1 MLWFL
6 PFFLFWFL
14 GVSDLYAQKAEPEQ
28 ENEVAALP
36 REPTSAE
43 MMQRE
48 IDRRREE
55 TFRLNEI
62 LDLADRLYRS
72 GECVKW
78 NKASGRVLPG
88 LTRRRVAEAA
98 MMR

>member
-6 PFFLFWFL
+6 PFLLVWFL
-14 GVSDLYAQKAEPEQ
+14 GVSDLCAQKAEPEQ

-72 GECVKW
+72 GEW
-78 NKASGRVLPG
+78 EH
-88 LTRRRVAEAA
+88 AEAKYELVLKGTDA
-98 MMR
+98 QAQTSGFF

>member
-6 PFFLFWFL
+6 PFLLVWFL
-14 GVSDLYAQKAEPEQ
+14 GVSDLCAQKAEPEQ

-62 LDLADRLYRS
+62 LTWRTGFIGR
-72 GECVKW
+72 
-78 NKASGRVLPG
+78 ASGS
-88 LTRRRVAEAA
+88 
-98 MMR
+98 MRKPNTNWC